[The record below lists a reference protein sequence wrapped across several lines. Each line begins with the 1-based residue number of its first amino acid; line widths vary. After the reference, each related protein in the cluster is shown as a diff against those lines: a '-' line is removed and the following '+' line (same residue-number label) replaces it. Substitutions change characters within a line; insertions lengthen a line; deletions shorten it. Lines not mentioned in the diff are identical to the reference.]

1 MSNLASARRE
11 RRRATLHGVVFDIL
25 IGRGTAARL
34 GKSLGMR
41 LGKSLG
47 VSLGLT
53 GAAGQD

>member
-1 MSNLASARRE
+1 M
-11 RRRATLHGVVFDIL
+11 HGVVFDIL
-25 IGRGTAARL
+25 IGSGTAARL
-34 GKSLGMR
+34 GKSLGKRLGMR